1 MPAAPPHPSGQPYVQ
16 PSGPPPYLGTD
27 WEPKRTRSRRTLI
40 LCHIGMLM
48 HFPLHVAMLLAVF
61 ALLLA
66 LSLVG
71 EFVFAVLFFL
81 EKPALKMADRASS
94 HLPVRP
100 TWWATWREVRHEG
113 EPGFPRARI
122 EEVLNGRKPKVTA
135 ALLRAHLYRGIGP
148 HAALEIAASL
158 GWQLDGKVPARPKAE
173 LNLRRVPAREPLP
186 VTMPAPP
193 RPAPGRTP
201 GA

>member
-1 MPAAPPHPSGQPYVQ
+1 M
-16 PSGPPPYLGTD
+16 
-27 WEPKRTRSRRTLI
+27 LI
-40 LCHIGMLM
+40 
-48 HFPLHVAMLLAVF
+48 HFPVHVAMLLAVF

-66 LSLVG
+66 LGLVG

-81 EKPALKMADRASS
+81 EKPALKLADRALSYI
-94 HLPVRP
+94 PVRP

-113 EPGFPRARI
+113 EPGFARTRI

-148 HAALEIAASL
+148 CAALEIAASL
-158 GWQLDGKVPARPKAE
+158 GWQLDGKVPARPKVE
-173 LNLRRVPAREPLP
+173 LNLCRIPSQGVPSA
-186 VTMPAPP
+186 AK
-193 RPAPGRTP
+193 AAGP